1 MSMHRTAIRNGER
14 VSISEVPSG
23 KNENMLF
30 CGGGCGENVVAKKGE
45 KKEGKTRAHHF
56 SHLANSNCSY
66 YDKKKGGGGKGKNH
80 EDAQKNFIQMYED
93 PNVKSIIFK
102 YHPPCLNGSACK
114 EIKQI
119 DIKKEFPPSEHCID
133 MEYRHKTETRNC
145 SLDLA
150 IYRKRG
156 EVNIP
161 VFCVE
166 IIDKHTTKE
175 SEREGLGCEWVSI
188 RADDVN
194 IFFQKNEKTLN
205 DLKKAHCGD
214 TDIRATFNC
223 IRDKIIFSRCQ
234 TCHGNYEEYQ
244 KELKKREERQNEIIR
259 QAREKAEQEQ
269 RETLRKLEQDK
280 IKEAERQKIIREK
293 QLRHEQQVIDDML
306 QYEREEAERQKII
319 KEQQLRHEQQMRDAM
334 LQARL
339 VEKDSKIKRME
350 DNIHGKNKIWL
361 KQTIFDILKNPI
373 VTRKKNKQLV
383 LREIKRCVDLRPP
396 HKKTYKVNKSV
407 KCERCGKNGGSI
419 HFHKEKKYKYV
430 YDYNQEENDNSNIE
444 YDFELNDT
452 KLYKIYYCENC
463 HECIEDWKRRGYGDK
478 SYYY

>member
-1 MSMHRTAIRNGER
+1 MSIHRTAIRNGER

-30 CGGGCGENVVAKKGE
+30 CGCGCGENVVAKKGLI
-45 KKEGKTRAHHF
+45 KEHHF

-80 EDAQKNFIQMYED
+80 EDAQKNFIKMYED

-119 DIKKEFPPSEHCID
+119 DIKKEFPPSEYCIE
-133 MEYRHKTETRNC
+133 MEYSHKTETRNC
-145 SLDLA
+145 FLDLA

-161 VFCVE
+161 VFCTE
-166 IIDKHTTKE
+166 IIDKHNTKE

-194 IFFQKNEKTLN
+194 IFFEKNEKTLN

-214 TDIRATFNC
+214 TDIRARFNC
-223 IRDKIIFSRCQ
+223 IRDKIIYSRCQ

-244 KELKKREERQNEIIR
+244 KELKKREEKQNEIIR
-259 QAREKAEQEQ
+259 QAQEKAEQE
-269 RETLRKLEQDK
+269 RYETLRKLEQDK
-280 IKEAERQKIIREK
+280 IK
-293 QLRHEQQVIDDML
+293 
-306 QYEREEAERQKII
+306 EAERQKII

-339 VEKDSKIKRME
+339 VEKDSKIKRMK
-350 DNIHGKNKIWL
+350 DNIDGKNKIWL
-361 KQTIFDILKNPI
+361 KQTIIDILKNPRLE
-373 VTRKKNKQLV
+373 RKKNKQLV
-383 LREIKRCVDLRPP
+383 LHEIKRCTELKPP

-407 KCERCGKNGGSI
+407 KCQRCGKNGGSI

-430 YDYNQEENDNSNIE
+430 DDYIQEENDNSNIE
-444 YDFELNDT
+444 HDFELNDT

-463 HECIEDWKRRGYGDK
+463 HGCIEDWKSRGYGNN
-478 SYYY
+478 SYKY

>member
-1 MSMHRTAIRNGER
+1 MSIHRTAIRNGER

-30 CGGGCGENVVAKKGE
+30 CGCGCGENVVAKKGLI
-45 KKEGKTRAHHF
+45 KEHYF
-56 SHLANSNCSY
+56 SRLANSNCSY

-93 PNVKSIIFK
+93 PNVKSIIVK
-102 YHPPCLNGSACK
+102 YHPRCLNGSQCK

-119 DIKKEFPPSEHCID
+119 DIKKEFPPSEHCIE
-133 MEYRHKTETRNC
+133 MEYSHKTETRNC
-145 SLDLA
+145 FLDLA
-150 IYRKRG
+150 ILRKRG

-161 VFCVE
+161 AFCVE
-166 IIDKHTTKE
+166 IIDKHNTKE

-188 RADDVN
+188 RADDIN
-194 IFFQKNEKTLN
+194 IFFEKNEKTLN

-223 IRDKIIFSRCQ
+223 RRDKIISSRCQ
-234 TCHGNYEEYQ
+234 TCHNKYEDFQ
-244 KELKKREERQNEIIR
+244 KELKKREEKQNEIIR
-259 QAREKAEQEQ
+259 QAQEKAEQE
-269 RETLRKLEQDK
+269 RLETQRKLEQDK
-280 IKEAERQKIIREK
+280 IKEAERQKIIREQ
-293 QLRHEQQVIDDML
+293 QLRREQQVIDDKL
-306 QYEREEAERQKII
+306 QYEGEEAERQKII
-319 KEQQLRHEQQMRDAM
+319 KEQQLRHEQQMKDAM

-339 VEKDSKIKRME
+339 VEKDSKIKRMK
-350 DNIHGKNKIWL
+350 DNNEGKNIQWL
-361 KQTIFDILKNPI
+361 KQTIIDILKNPM
-373 VTRKKNKQLV
+373 VERKKNKQLV
-383 LREIKRCVDLRPP
+383 LREIKRCTELKPP

-407 KCERCGKNGGSI
+407 KCKRCGKNGGSI

-430 YDYNQEENDNSNIE
+430 DDYIHEENDNRNIE

-463 HECIEDWKRRGYGDK
+463 HECIEHWKSRGYGNK
-478 SYYY
+478 SYQY